1 MQEDLGQLTLVG
13 VMLSMIKEYDPVRS
27 SNPVKKKNPNPVKEE
42 EEECERKKKKKK
54 EMMKK
59 PNSSNPVKKKKR
71 KEGQKLRLTLTVGP
85 ICSFN
90 YENAI
95 ENRVIEIEN
104 T

>member
-1 MQEDLGQLTLVG
+1 MQEDSAQLTLVG

-27 SNPVKKKNPNPVKEE
+27 SNPVKKKTPTQW
-42 EEECERKKKKKK
+42 KKKKKSVK
-54 EMMKK
+54 GKRKK
-59 PNSSNPVKKKKR
+59 KRDDEETKLIEPSEEKKKR

-95 ENRVIEIEN
+95 ENRVMEIEN